1 MKIVVWVI
9 SLSLIMLG
17 SCQSKET
24 TNSILENSDAQA
36 ETAQGGANEV
46 SDVRTIPS
54 LEKLSITPVNETKG
68 NKSLTEFIHLLK
80 QAIKKRDVKTLY
92 SLMDTNV
99 ISSHGGGLYGFKDLE
114 YLWGD
119 PKGKFLWEDMNRMVN
134 LGGAFQSSDTLF
146 RMPYCAVDRFF
157 KDVKDQEWYSMCVC
171 LRNGV
176 PLYSSGSVKSDTLA
190 LMNYSIV
197 HIYQLGVNKPP
208 KGFLKVTSEEN
219 GIVGYVLKK
228 EVYLTADYAMDI
240 EKQKDGSWIITSF
253 APYD

>member
-1 MKIVVWVI
+1 MKIAVCII
-9 SLSLIMLG
+9 SLGAILLG

-24 TNSILENSDAQA
+24 AYPVIENSVTQT
-36 ETAQGGANEV
+36 ETAQDGANEV
-46 SDVRTIPS
+46 LDVRTIPT
-54 LEKLSITPVNETKG
+54 LEKLSITPVNESKG
-68 NKSLTEFIHLLK
+68 NKSLTEFINLLK
-80 QAIKKRDVKTLY
+80 QAIKNRDVKTLY

-119 PKGKFLWEDMNRMVN
+119 PKGKFLWEDMNRIVN
-134 LGGAFQSSDTLF
+134 LGGAFQSSDTIF
-146 RMPYCAVDRFF
+146 RMPYCDVDRFF

-197 HIYQLGVNKPP
+197 HIYQLGENNPP

-219 GIVGYVLKK
+219 GVVGYVLKK
-228 EVYLTADYAMDI
+228 EVYQTADYAMDI
-240 EKQKDGSWIITSF
+240 EKQKDGTWRINSF